1 MKRIITILVIFSLIL
16 AGCSNR
22 TGTNSNYNGDGKSV
36 DAKAGE
42 SLEPNYDNMDVAIV
56 DTPGEPIE
64 LSSRSLG
71 NATFNV
77 DKTRAASTEFLADGK
92 EKSISIEDSSGI
104 EWTLT
109 IPKDALLS
117 EEEITITPLTDIEI
131 STLPGARLNG
141 LMMEPDGLEFLSNST
156 LTISKPG
163 ENIKWLVFMA
173 GHDGSEFVF
182 SPAEASAD
190 GIKTTVG
197 HFSTLFILPK
207 DDPSANKLLEEA
219 KEEYNEAVDAAN
231 ELLKK
236 PLEILAPPSISW
248 ECISDKEL
256 AIAKEYAQRATE
268 EEMEIGKRLVAA
280 DRTICLISGKA
291 SDFSMAA
298 KLLKRS
304 MAKVDKLIKT
314 YSPQPEK
321 LLAVFHAAN
330 RVWKNSFSIEDAP
343 PMSTFLDWFQ
353 NTRKYYMDRLIKEH
367 EYKSFG
373 AAIELDRMCTLM
385 GGSRKFDDIFK
396 ALTFKLTVE
405 TRLSVPGYP
414 ITVKGEGILK
424 QNMQSLHDKTLFIQ
438 GVGRLGY
445 IYNGEDED
453 LKIKP
458 EAFPVKMQIRNW
470 DPCKT
475 QKMDILIESLGSDDE
490 EYVYQ
495 NAGENQS
502 YPDPIVNDFAEGFFE
517 EEMTEVLYTHE
528 DGSLEAVEMIS
539 FNVDLRNGQAT
550 AAVKTI
556 DRKQPETEASI
567 LVHIQLEHTP

>member
-1 MKRIITILVIFSLIL
+1 MKRIITIFIIVSLIL

-22 TGTNSNYNGDGKSV
+22 TGIGSNYDGDGKSV
-36 DAKAGE
+36 DAME
-42 SLEPNYDNMDVAIV
+42 VAIV
-56 DTPGEPIE
+56 DAPKDPIE
-64 LSSRSLG
+64 LPSRSLG
-71 NATFNV
+71 NATFKV
-77 DKTRAASTEFLADGK
+77 DKARAASTEFLADGI
-92 EKSISIEDSSGI
+92 EKTISIEDSSGI

-117 EEEITITPLTDIEI
+117 EEKITITPLTDIEI
-131 STLPGARLNG
+131 STLPGVRLNG
-141 LMMEPDGLEFLSNST
+141 LMMEPDGLEFLSKST
-156 LTISKPG
+156 ISISKPG

-173 GHDGSEFVF
+173 RHDGSELVF
-182 SPAEASAD
+182 SPAEASDD

-207 DDPSANKLLEEA
+207 DDPAANKLLEEA
-219 KEEYNEAVDAAN
+219 KDEYNEAVDAAN

-248 ECISDKEL
+248 ECISDKEVD
-256 AIAKEYAQRATE
+256 IAKEYAKRATE
-268 EEMEIGKRLVAA
+268 EELEIATRLVSA
-280 DRTICLISGKA
+280 DNTICLISGKT
-291 SDFSMAA
+291 SDFSVAA

-330 RVWKNSFSIEDAP
+330 RVWGNSFRIVDAP
-343 PMSTFLDWFQ
+343 PMSTFLDWVQ
-353 NTRKYYMDRLIKEH
+353 NTRKYYMDRLIQEH

-414 ITVKGEGILK
+414 ITVKGEGTLK
-424 QNMQSLHDKTLFIQ
+424 PNMQSLKDKTLFIQ
-438 GVGRLGY
+438 GIGTLGY
-445 IYNGEDED
+445 IYNGEDEG
-453 LKIKP
+453 LIIRP

-495 NAGENQS
+495 DAGENQS
-502 YPDPIVNDFAEGFFE
+502 YLDPIVNDFAEGFFE
-517 EEMTEVLYTHE
+517 EEITEIPYTHE
-528 DGSLEAVEMIS
+528 DGSMEAVEMICL
-539 FNVDLRNGQAT
+539 NVDLRYGQAT

-556 DRKQPETEASI
+556 DRKQPETGASI